1 MLGETVLQLAVAKW
15 PSTRKHE
22 SLLDDLRFNEER
34 KVFTSTFFAGV
45 TIALCQMHV
54 HLCSAPGDDEKH
66 ALGAYFVGAVKARQ
80 AGMVMV
86 FLYASIFSFKVPAP
100 RHAHMQLVPLCPRS
114 DIRPPLP
121 RPSA

>member
-66 ALGAYFVGAVKARQ
+66 ALAAFGGAGRARLE
-80 AGMVMV
+80 GMVMV
-86 FLYASIFSFKVPAP
+86 FLYASIFSFKVPAL
-100 RHAHMQLVPLCPRS
+100 RHAHMQLVPHGPRS
-114 DIRPPLP
+114 DTRPPLP